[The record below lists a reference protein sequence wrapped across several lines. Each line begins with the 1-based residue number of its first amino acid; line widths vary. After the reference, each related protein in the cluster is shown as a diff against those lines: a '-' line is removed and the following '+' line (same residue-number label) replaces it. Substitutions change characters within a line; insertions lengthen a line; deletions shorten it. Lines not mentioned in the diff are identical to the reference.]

1 MEENNSCSAYE
12 FVICLEFKQR
22 ILMEKFQLKINGSF
36 SVSNLLIKIWI
47 LYSQPLNDKEVYMI
61 ITSH

>member
-1 MEENNSCSAYE
+1 MEETNSCSTYE
-12 FVICLEFKQR
+12 FVICSEFKQR
-22 ILMEKFQLKINGSF
+22 ILMEKFQLKINESF
-36 SVSNLLIKIWI
+36 SVSNLVIKIWI